1 MKLEI
6 DNEYFRN
13 LLVDAQKIA
22 DQQDPSALGG
32 IFRYPLNLHLP
43 LNFLSD
49 GDNIED
55 TPIIY
60 AEFHF
65 LKFGWIFAGVKGL

>member
-13 LLVDAQKIA
+13 LLVDAQKTA

-32 IFRYPLNLHLP
+32 IFRYPLNLP

-49 GDNIED
+49 GDNVEG